1 MKFLSA
7 SAIIGRPALEI
18 FRPWRSLFL
27 AIMLLV
33 AATVGALYVE
43 VAQAQGV
50 DGAITGL
57 TLSSEAPGTLTVSW
71 DAASPTPTD
80 YRIDW
85 AKSTEEY
92 KSWTV
97 DDGHVYPA
105 ETATAATIADLSHD
119 TQYKVRLRARYYT
132 GEHKGNSWGGPW
144 ATATIIVAG
153 EPAETPTPDPTPEP
167 SPDPTPDPTPEP
179 GTITGLTLTSDAPG
193 TLTVSWETASPTPTD
208 YRIDWATSDE
218 DYTIMEGRR
227 RTRLSGSNRHGR
239 DHHGPQTTTPST
251 RSACVLATTQVN
263 TSDNSWGG
271 PWATATIIVA
281 GEPAETPTP
290 EPGTI
295 DTLAATDDDTGQL
308 VLTWGPP
315 AAPNAAPTDYHI
327 NWAKSTASYPAD
339 TAEAGNTHP
348 TAPPIR
354 WRASSTTLTTTSGYE
369 HATRTARTPTAR
381 GTDRGP
387 RQPPRSSCRCPWPS
401 TSWEPPSVRKIKFFC
416 FGRTPR

>member
-1 MKFLSA
+1 MKFLST
-7 SAIIGRPALEI
+7 SSLIGRPAPEV
-18 FRPWRSLFL
+18 FRSWRSWRLVFL
-27 AIMLLV
+27 SVMLL
-33 AATVGALYVE
+33 AAVTFGALYVE

-57 TLSSEAPGTLTVSW
+57 TLTSDAPGTLTVSW
-71 DAASPTPTD
+71 ETASPTPTD
-80 YRIDW
+80 YRVDW

-105 ETATAATIADLSHD
+105 ETATAATITDLSHD
-119 TQYKVRLRARYYT
+119 TEYKVRIRARYYT
-132 GEHKGNSWGGPW
+132 GEHSDNSWGGPW

-193 TLTVSWETASPTPTD
+193 ALTVSWHAASPVPTD

-218 DYTIMEGRR
+218 GYASWKVDDGHVYPAETATAATITDLDHDTEYKVRM
-227 RTRLSGSNRHGR
+227 RTRYYTGEHEG
-239 DHHGPQTTTPST
+239 
-251 RSACVLATTQVN
+251 
-263 TSDNSWGG
+263 NSWGG

-308 VLTWGPP
+308 VITWGPP
-315 AAPNAAPTDYHI
+315 AAPNADPTDYHI
-327 NWAKSTASYPAD
+327 NWAKS
-339 TAEAGNTHP
+339 AEELPRRHGGSRQRPPGLDHP
-348 TAPPIR
+348 YV
-354 WRASSTTLTTTSGYE
+354 G
-369 HATRTARTPTAR
+369 
-381 GTDRGP
+381 
-387 RQPPRSSCRCPWPS
+387 
-401 TSWEPPSVRKIKFFC
+401 EPQVRH
-416 FGRTPR
+416 

>member
-57 TLSSEAPGTLTVSW
+57 TLTSDAPGTLTVSW
-71 DAASPTPTD
+71 DAASPVPTD

-105 ETATAATIADLSHD
+105 ETATAATITDLSHD

-132 GEHKGNSWGGPW
+132 GEHKDNSWGGPW

-193 TLTVSWETASPTPTD
+193 ALTVSWETASPTPTD

-218 DYTIMEGRR
+218 GY
-227 RTRLSGSNRHGR
+227 
-239 DHHGPQTTTPST
+239 
-251 RSACVLATTQVN
+251 A
-263 TSDNSWGG
+263 SWKVDDGHVY
-271 PWATATIIVA
+271 PAATAT
-281 GEPAETPTP
+281 
-290 EPGTI
+290 
-295 DTLAATDDDTGQL
+295 AATITDLRPRHRVQ
-308 VLTWGPP
+308 GPP
-315 AAPNAAPTDYHI
+315 ACSLLH
-327 NWAKSTASYPAD
+327 
-339 TAEAGNTHP
+339 
-348 TAPPIR
+348 R
-354 WRASSTTLTTTSGYE
+354 
-369 HATRTARTPTAR
+369 
-381 GTDRGP
+381 
-387 RQPPRSSCRCPWPS
+387 
-401 TSWEPPSVRKIKFFC
+401 
-416 FGRTPR
+416 